1 MTQPARPLSPHLQI
15 YRWQI
20 TMALSIL
27 HRASGI
33 FLTMGAAVLV
43 AWLMAV
49 EQGPESFEAIQ
60 SLLVSVPGKLLLFAW
75 TGALMLHLCNGVR
88 HLFWDAGLGFE
99 KSTSRATGWLVV
111 FAAIVLTIMIWV
123 IFGGVLGVTS

>member
-33 FLTMGAAVLV
+33 FLGLGAAVLV
-43 AWLMAV
+43 AWLMAL
-49 EQGPESFEAIQ
+49 EQGPERFASIQ
-60 SLLVSVPGKLLLFAW
+60 ELLTSIPGKVLLFAW

-88 HLFWDAGLGFE
+88 HLFWDAGYGFE
-99 KSTSRATGWLVV
+99 KSTSRASGWAVV
-111 FAAIVLTIMIWV
+111 VIAIVLTLLVWV
-123 IFGGVLGVTS
+123 VGGGVLGASS